1 MDQKEIIAYNLK
13 RLLKERNK
21 KAIDMSNSTGISNG
35 ILSGY
40 LNAKNMPRMGKIEK
54 MAEFLN
60 VDTTE
65 ITNYTPN
72 LQKELGE
79 KIIIAREEKN
89 MTQQDLADALGTS
102 KSTISKWEN
111 EQDQPNMKDATKM
124 ADILDK
130 PLNYFASDSW
140 IGSLSNEEIAYLP
153 ILGNV
158 TSLKPLMT
166 TENISHYMERL
177 RKVVPK
183 HVTFV
188 VVADDNAI
196 VTEGAEVMMI
206 ESEDAPD
213 DYIVAFVEELGQK
226 PKLRKIKHIGEQIMF
241 YSNNSNYP
249 PIIKTKEESNIIGLA
264 KRIIID
270 L

>member
-1 MDQKEIIAYNLK
+1 M
-13 RLLKERNK
+13 
-21 KAIDMSNSTGISNG
+21 
-35 ILSGY
+35 
-40 LNAKNMPRMGKIEK
+40 
-54 MAEFLN
+54 
-60 VDTTE
+60 
-65 ITNYTPN
+65 
-72 LQKELGE
+72 ELGN
-79 KIIIAREEKN
+79 KIKEARKAVK
-89 MTQQDLADALGTS
+89 MTQQELADRMGVS
-102 KSTISKWEN
+102 KSTVSKWESN
-111 EQDQPNMKDATKM
+111 TNIPNVKVITEISH
-124 ADILDK
+124 ILNK
-130 PLNYFASDSW
+130 PLNYFASDTW
-140 IGSLSNEEIAYLP
+140 IDTLNTEEIAYLP

-241 YSNNSNYP
+241 YSDNINYP